1 VKAKQNKDNVM
12 DFIYKLLLN
21 SVRSTRIQNDKLQT
35 YVVSKDVSSAVL
47 SHFEHLDVFHYENH
61 TMISLKC
68 GQNIQSLPYDICNKV
83 ERIAIEQI
91 SKHYGQTNRYLGANS
106 AIHLASAITSKAR
119 IEVAK
124 VLTNYKQSVYYT
136 DTDSVF

>member
-1 VKAKQNKDNVM
+1 
-12 DFIYKLLLN
+12 
-21 SVRSTRIQNDKLQT
+21 
-35 YVVSKDVSSAVL
+35 
-47 SHFEHLDVFHYENH
+47 
-61 TMISLKC
+61 MISLKC

-83 ERIAIEQI
+83 ERTAIEQI
-91 SKHYGQTNRYLGANS
+91 SKHYGQTNRYLANS

>member
-1 VKAKQNKDNVM
+1 M

-21 SVRSTRIQNDKLQT
+21 SLYSTRIQNDKLQT

-61 TMISLKC
+61 TMISLNVVVKIY
-68 GQNIQSLPYDICNKV
+68 NLYHMIFVIKLNA
-83 ERIAIEQI
+83 AIEQI

-106 AIHLASAITSKAR
+106 AIHLASSNH
-119 IEVAK
+119 V
-124 VLTNYKQSVYYT
+124 
-136 DTDSVF
+136 

>member
-1 VKAKQNKDNVM
+1 MKT
-12 DFIYKLLLN
+12 ILW
-21 SVRSTRIQNDKLQT
+21 
-35 YVVSKDVSSAVL
+35 
-47 SHFEHLDVFHYENH
+47 
-61 TMISLKC
+61 SLKC
-68 GQNIQSLPYDICNKV
+68 GQNIQSLPYDICKV

-106 AIHLASAITSKAR
+106 AIHLASSITSKAR